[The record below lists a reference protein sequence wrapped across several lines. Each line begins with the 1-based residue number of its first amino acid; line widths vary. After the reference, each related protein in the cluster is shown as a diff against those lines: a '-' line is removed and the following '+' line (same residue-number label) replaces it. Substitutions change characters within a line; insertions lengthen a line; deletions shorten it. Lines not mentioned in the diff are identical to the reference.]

1 MMQPMLQKV
10 ADRLSWWKRN
20 FLSYLGRELL
30 MKMVLSAIP
39 TFYMIVFKMSKKG
52 INFIDRF
59 RRGFLWKGEDL
70 ENVKGGRCLVN
81 WDTCQ
86 MPKRLGGLGFK
97 DLDKF
102 NRALRLRWLWH
113 QWDVKDKP
121 WKDIL
126 KMKDDTVSQLFFCS
140 TDVRVGNGKNTPFWK
155 ARWLKGTTPKDL
167 APNLFKIARYKR
179 RTVSKELHNDNWV
192 RNLENI
198 DSEILIEEFT
208 MLFMALSNVTLNDHQ
223 DIISWRWT
231 PDG

>member
-1 MMQPMLQKV
+1 M
-10 ADRLSWWKRN
+10 
-20 FLSYLGRELL
+20 
-30 MKMVLSAIP
+30 
-39 TFYMIVFKMSKKG
+39 TVFKMSKWG
-52 INFIDRF
+52 INFNDRF
-59 RRGFLWKGEDL
+59 SRSFLWKGEDP
-70 ENVKGGRCLVN
+70 ENVKGGHCLVN

-86 MPKRLGGLGFK
+86 RPKRLGGLGFK

-121 WKDIL
+121 WKGIL
-126 KMKDDTVSQLFFCS
+126 KMKDDIVSQLFFCS

-155 ARWLKGTTPKDL
+155 ARWLEGTTPKDL

-208 MLFMALSNVTLNDHQ
+208 MLFMALSNVTLNDQQ